1 MIYTLR
7 NTAFIPVFRLALTCK
22 VYLFFLF
29 SIFEKSKRDLG
40 ISNLPGG
47 KTTNTGTGLYYEK
60 HTVAQAAL
68 SSRQQVGH
76 LATGQ
81 LERKQ
86 ARAAVRRL
94 Q

>member
-1 MIYTLR
+1 MIYTVR
-7 NTAFIPVFRLALTCK
+7 NTAFIQFRLALTCK
-22 VYLFFLF
+22 VYLFFSVFNLR
-29 SIFEKSKRDLG
+29 KVKRDLG

-60 HTVAQAAL
+60 QTVAQATL